1 MCSATDGFIFYQ
13 DLYFD
18 DTIPSKTVTK
28 YEAQLSD
35 CIEAKGRNLG
45 EHIPFKVSFD
55 KKSFPEEGYRID
67 SLRIAGILTF
77 EFRIHTSA

>member
-13 DLYFD
+13 DLYYND
-18 DTIPSKTVTK
+18 IILYTVTK

-55 KKSFPEEGYRID
+55 KKYFPEEGYRID
-67 SLRIAGILTF
+67 S
-77 EFRIHTSA
+77 